1 MRRYFGFFLFGV
13 AIWAGPAAAETLT
26 VEAVPIVEWKAVF
39 GQVEARDRVPARA
52 RIGGTVVELDVTEGD
67 RVTEGQRIAMVQDD
81 KLSFQLDALNAQIEA
96 LEAQRDTALADLE
109 RGRQLIERGVITRQR
124 LDQLETAYD
133 VLAGQLRSL
142 GSERQV
148 VQQRMAEGEIVS
160 PGAGV
165 VLEVPVS
172 RGSVI
177 APTEPAAVIG
187 GGGVFLRLAVPE
199 RHAENLEEGD
209 RIELGADPGGAL
221 RTGRLVKLYPL
232 IESGR
237 VQADVEVDGLS
248 GRFVGQRLPVRLPV
262 AERMAILVPQGALVR
277 EGGLDFVTVE
287 AADGEDVARAVVPG
301 GLVQQ
306 DGGAWREILSGLRAG
321 DRIVVSD
328 D

>member
-1 MRRYFGFFLFGV
+1 MRRFFRYFLLGAAV
-13 AIWAGPAAAETLT
+13 WAGPAAAGTLT

-52 RIGGTVVELDVTEGD
+52 RIGGTVVALEVTEGD
-67 RVTEGQRIAMVQDD
+67 RVAEGQRIAMVQDD

-124 LDQLETAYD
+124 LDQLETTYD

-165 VLEVPVS
+165 VLSVPVS

-187 GGGVFLRLAVPE
+187 GGGFFLRLAVPE
-199 RHAENLEEGD
+199 RHAGDLEEGD
-209 RIELGADPGGAL
+209 RIELGTDPGGAP

-232 IESGR
+232 IEGGR
-237 VQADVEVDGLS
+237 VQADVEVDGLT

-262 AERMAILVPQGALVR
+262 AERMAILVPQAALVR
-277 EGGLDFVTVE
+277 EGGLDFVTVQG
-287 AADGEDVARAVVPG
+287 AGGESVARAVVPG

-306 DGGAWREILSGLRAG
+306 EDGAWREILSGLRAG
-321 DRIVVSD
+321 EAIVVSD